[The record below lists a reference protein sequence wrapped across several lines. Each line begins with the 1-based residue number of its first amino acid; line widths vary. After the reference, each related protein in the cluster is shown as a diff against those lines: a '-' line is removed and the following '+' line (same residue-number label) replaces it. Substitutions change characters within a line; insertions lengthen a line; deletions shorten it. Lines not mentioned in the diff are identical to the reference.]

1 MIERRYRPIRT
12 ANPWLHDL
20 EPSRG
25 HAASTRAPIQNAERR
40 IACGRQCNRRLQRIR
55 MRQTIPSTP
64 YSQIRVRRVAI
75 HTDRQSI
82 GSNDHRLRFLSL
94 QRQLRNAECLV
105 VVVPYRI
112 ALLVSCQAQSRTV
125 SSEFV
130 HLLRCA
136 SRISCGARSKPDG
149 MPCWG
154 KSTPCIKRLR
164 ILPAQRR
171 TSLLG

>member
-1 MIERRYRPIRT
+1 MILNRLEDMRHPLAHQFKTRSAESLAAGSVIGGFKESVCAKQSHR
-12 ANPWLHDL
+12 LH
-20 EPSRG
+20 
-25 HAASTRAPIQNAERR
+25 
-40 IACGRQCNRRLQRIR
+40 
-55 MRQTIPSTP
+55 IP
-64 YSQIRVRRVAI
+64 QIRVRRVAI